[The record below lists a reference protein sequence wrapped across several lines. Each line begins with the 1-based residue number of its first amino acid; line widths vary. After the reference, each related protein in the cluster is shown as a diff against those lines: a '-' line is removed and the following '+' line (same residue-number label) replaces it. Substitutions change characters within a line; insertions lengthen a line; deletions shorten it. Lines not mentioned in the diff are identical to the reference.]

1 MRIRDIGDAVEQS
14 FSAGIRNNGHAIY
27 NLRINRLAFLE
38 VNICADG
45 IPFEVPCIALRDYL
59 RALMRQENPRKLI
72 KSLYEKT
79 ELHPYKSVDR
89 TLRDA
94 VLCENN
100 LMKVAVGDGDS
111 AVNYFCGRG
120 AIFNSSL
127 EPVMLCSW
135 LLCRDSESHKVE
147 AIEPIIRVDYRC
159 FRDQADA
166 LQRLV
171 SKKMLQLMCKPR
183 DFKLLEYYANSYS
196 DVVNFRKMNK
206 FCIPKIEVT
215 ENKFT
220 ISKAKTPSIQ
230 VSSDA
235 LLKIAKEHS
244 NVCIV

>member
-1 MRIRDIGDAVEQS
+1 MRIRDIGDAIEQS
-14 FSAGIRNNGHAIY
+14 FTVGIRTNGNAIY

-45 IPFEVPCIALRDYL
+45 IPFEVPCIALRDYFKS
-59 RALMRQENPRKLI
+59 LMRQENPRKLV
-72 KSLYEKT
+72 KPLYEKT
-79 ELHPYKSVDR
+79 ELYPYKSVDR

-100 LMKVAVGDGDS
+100 LVKVVVGDGDNTI
-111 AVNYFCGRG
+111 NYFCGRG

-135 LLCRDSESHKVE
+135 LLCRDRESHKVE
-147 AIEPIIRVDYRC
+147 AIKPIIRVDYRC

-171 SKKMLQLMCKPR
+171 SKKMIQLMCKPR
-183 DFKLLEYYANSYS
+183 NFRLLEYYTNAYR
-196 DVVNFRKMNK
+196 DVVDFQKMSKN
-206 FCIPKIEVT
+206 CIPKIEIT

-220 ISKAKTPSIQ
+220 ISKAKSPSIQ
-230 VSSDA
+230 VSNDE

>member
-1 MRIRDIGDAVEQS
+1 MRIRDIGDAIEQS
-14 FSAGIRNNGHAIY
+14 FSAGIRNRGNAIY

-38 VNICADG
+38 INICAEG
-45 IPFEVPCIALRDYL
+45 IPFEVPCIALRDYFKS
-59 RALMRQENPRKLI
+59 LMRQENPRKLV

-79 ELHPYKSVDR
+79 EICPYKSVDR

-100 LMKVAVGDGDS
+100 LVKVAVGDGDS

-135 LLCRDSESHKVE
+135 LLCRDRESHKVE
-147 AIEPIIRVDYRC
+147 AIKPIIRVDYRC

-183 DFKLLEYYANSYS
+183 NFSLLEYYTNAYS
-196 DVVNFRKMNK
+196 DIVDFNKMRKN
-206 FCIPKIEVT
+206 CIPKIEIT
-215 ENKFT
+215 ESSFI

-230 VSSDA
+230 VSNDA

>member
-1 MRIRDIGDAVEQS
+1 MRIRNIGDAIEQS
-14 FSAGIRNNGHAIY
+14 FTVGIRTSGNSIY

-45 IPFEVPCIALRDYL
+45 IPFEVPCIALRDYFKS
-59 RALMRQENPRKLI
+59 LMRQENLRKLV
-72 KSLYEKT
+72 KPLYEKT
-79 ELHPYKSVDR
+79 ELYPYRSVDR

-94 VLCENN
+94 VLCGNN
-100 LMKVAVGDGDS
+100 LTKIVVGDGDS
-111 AVNYFCGRG
+111 AINYFCGRG

-135 LLCRDSESHKVE
+135 LLCRDRESHKVE
-147 AIEPIIRVDYRC
+147 AIKPIIRVDYRC

-171 SKKMLQLMCKPR
+171 SKKMIQLMCKPR
-183 DFKLLEYYANSYS
+183 DFMLLEYYTNAYS
-196 DVVNFRKMNK
+196 DIVDSQKMSKN
-206 FCIPKIEVT
+206 CIPKIEIT
-215 ENKFT
+215 ESSFV
-220 ISKAKTPSIQ
+220 ISKTKTPSIQ
-230 VSSDA
+230 VSNDE